1 MPVTKFVTKCGRPIT
16 NQAWLL
22 GKLNQLLSFVVSM
35 VHENICPKEPPNHM
49 KNLDMQKLK

>member
-1 MPVTKFVTKCGRPIT
+1 MHPGVLSKMHKTGRPT
-16 NQAWLL
+16 WLL